1 MQSHLLAA
9 AALAAGSLASTI
21 LLGGCAHPTRAQYDI
36 DRGWSVY
43 GQADATVRGREP
55 EVGPEQLAK
64 FVDSGE
70 RVVLTGT
77 VDQVCRTMGC
87 WLDIAGKSGEV
98 VRVMNKDHGFFIPRN
113 ARGRTVHAVGFVTE
127 RELSVEMLRHLA
139 EDAGRS
145 QAEIDS
151 ITAPRKSV
159 LFIADA
165 VILPPGGLDAPAAAP
180 VAGEGGAQ

>member
-1 MQSHLLAA
+1 
-9 AALAAGSLASTI
+9 
-21 LLGGCAHPTRAQYDI
+21 
-36 DRGWSVY
+36 
-43 GQADATVRGREP
+43 
-55 EVGPEQLAK
+55 
-64 FVDSGE
+64 
-70 RVVLTGT
+70 
-77 VDQVCRTMGC
+77 
-87 WLDIAGKSGEV
+87 
-98 VRVMNKDHGFFIPRN
+98 MNKDHGFFIPRN